1 MERRDDHEGDRRE
14 RDKVDAD
21 EVDGPH
27 VGDARTR
34 GEVLHQLLSEHGGLA
49 DEEHAAAHAAVLVV
63 LLHPP
68 VVVHVRAADDPRDDV
83 RREDA
88 HLSMRVW
95 RVRDAVLGV
104 TQGMTQHV
112 GKMHTMMKVIV
123 VSGEHGIDASQ
134 YL

>member
-34 GEVLHQLLSEHGGLA
+34 AEVLHQLLREDGRLA
-49 DEEHAAAHAAVLVV
+49 DEQHAAAHAAVLVV

-83 RREDA
+83 RRKDA
-88 HLSMRVW
+88 HLSRGVW
-95 RVRDAVLGV
+95 WVRDAVLGV
-104 TQGMTQHV
+104 TQRV
-112 GKMHTMMKVIV
+112 GKMHTIMNVIV

>member
-21 EVDGPH
+21 EVDGSH

-83 RREDA
+83 RRKDA

-95 RVRDAVLGV
+95 WVRDAVLGV
-104 TQGMTQHV
+104 TQRV